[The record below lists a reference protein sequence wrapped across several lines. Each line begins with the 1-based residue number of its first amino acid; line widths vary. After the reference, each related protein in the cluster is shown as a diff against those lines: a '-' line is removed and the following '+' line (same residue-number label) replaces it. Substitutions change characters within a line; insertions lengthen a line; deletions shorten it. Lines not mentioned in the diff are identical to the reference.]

1 MAHSTKWLMAESL
14 KKLLNT
20 KPLDKITV
28 KELVEDCGV
37 NRQTFYYNFKDIY
50 DLLEWAFEEDARH
63 LLEEKQ
69 SYDNWQE
76 VFWAAFHYL
85 LDNKVLVLNTFNSVG
100 RSYLENRLKAR
111 LMPVVRN
118 MLEQKAGSL
127 EMSDLDA
134 CLMRF
139 NLPKTFSAD
148 YSLDGKK
155 WVQVAQRISRS
166 EEAMCRW
173 EVVSNDPEECARYN
187 GYVKEI
193 TDKYVKAGW
202 AHY

>member
-63 LLEEKQ
+63 LLEEKKN
-69 SYDNWQE
+69 YDNWQE

-118 MLEQKAGSL
+118 MLKQRAGSL
-127 EMSDLDA
+127 EMSDLDKDFLVHLYTVGLISVMFDWFA
-134 CLMRF
+134 NNMRDGDEEQMQHF
-139 NLPKTFSAD
+139 LDKIDKTVESTFSGF
-148 YSLDGKK
+148 S
-155 WVQVAQRISRS
+155 
-166 EEAMCRW
+166 
-173 EVVSNDPEECARYN
+173 AR
-187 GYVKEI
+187 
-193 TDKYVKAGW
+193 
-202 AHY
+202 